1 MKQLICLSFL
11 EQFICSQFSL
21 QCRHVQGTQA
31 LLGVP
36 LGSFVVSKRVT
47 ICPTFKRNLHR
58 IIKKE
63 KHVYNSCLRQGWP
76 FTYMH
81 LHIHH
86 CPGEPL
92 PMPHHSL
99 GEESF
104 PKIPHEPTLEQP
116 VAISSCLSPAAWEKN
131 PIPPF
136 QNLPIQP
143 FLQDRVMRWAA
154 STKPWVCSAALSAV
168 LPEESNTIWH
178 QEVTSPELCWAAMPP
193 FQHGWDC
200 GNILHRPAA
209 KLNSCCGATNSGWIL
224 LPVKALPRT

>member
-1 MKQLICLSFL
+1 MERTSKNINLQTTLSTNPYLIHSLL
-11 EQFICSQFSL
+11 EHL
-21 QCRHVQGTQA
+21 
-31 LLGVP
+31 
-36 LGSFVVSKRVT
+36 
-47 ICPTFKRNLHR
+47 
-58 IIKKE
+58 
-63 KHVYNSCLRQGWP
+63 QGWE
-76 FTYMH
+76 
-81 LHIHH
+81 LHH

-168 LPEESNTIWH
+168 LPEEPNTIWH
-178 QEVTSPELCWAAMPP
+178 QEVTSSELC
-193 FQHGWDC
+193 
-200 GNILHRPAA
+200 
-209 KLNSCCGATNSGWIL
+209 
-224 LPVKALPRT
+224 